1 MTDADPT
8 TLGIIGVHR
17 GRKAERDAP
26 LLAKLLATGT
36 DAGTNPVRERVEKAL
51 AELDAALAA
60 LEGEPEPEP
69 EPESFL
75 DAVRASQEARRRA
88 IVDAALGRNV
98 RMPAGATTGL
108 DGGARQTPA
117 PKPPT
122 HEQTL
127 TDVLRSGEANAG
139 ASF

>member
-1 MTDADPT
+1 MTDANS
-8 TLGIIGVHR
+8 TLDVIAAHR

-26 LLAKLLATGT
+26 LLAKLLGT
-36 DAGTNPVRERVEKAL
+36 DTDAATDPARERVEKAL

-88 IVDAALGRNV
+88 LVDAVTGRNV
-98 RMPAGATTGL
+98 RMPAGTTTGL
-108 DGGARQTPA
+108 DGGARQTPER
-117 PKPPT
+117 PKT
-122 HEQTL
+122 HQQTL
-127 TDVLRSGEANAG
+127 IDVLRSGEANAG
-139 ASF
+139 TNL